1 MAKLQLTRLQWRVV
15 LLGWVTYASFYLGRV
30 NLATALPA
38 IQTDLHFSPDQISAL
53 AGATL
58 WTYALGQLVNG
69 WLGNHVD
76 TRRMVLIGIVGSTFL
91 NLLFATSSSLPIM
104 LILWLVNGFLQSMG
118 WGPILRTLSATLEP
132 TQRQRI
138 AGAFGASYVV
148 GNAVT
153 WVLTALLLSV
163 GQWRLTFVIPTLLM
177 LAMGIVW
184 YILSVPAA
192 PMAESPVS
200 IKLPM
205 LKALSGELWHILITA
220 LVAGALLNGALLYAP
235 TFVAQTLP
243 LDQAALT
250 AIIFPVFGLLGTAW
264 LSAWILERVGGN
276 ALRSLVILLVLS
288 AVTRLLALILPSSTL
303 AAVILLAGMGIT
315 SYALTNILLT
325 AIPLTTRSH
334 FGTSVVAGLMD
345 ATHSIGGAIG
355 STMVGV
361 LLAHGNWSLVFGMW
375 TVLPLIAL
383 GIMVLAA
390 RYQTI
395 HRINPKEDFA

>member
-1 MAKLQLTRLQWRVV
+1 MEKLQLTRWQWRVV

-69 WLGNHVD
+69 WLGNHLD
-76 TRRMVLIGIVGSTFL
+76 TRRMVLFGIVGSTFV
-91 NLLFATSSSLPIM
+91 NLLFATSSSLPVM
-104 LILWLVNGFLQSMG
+104 VALWLINGFLQSMG
-118 WGPILRTLSATLEP
+118 WGPILRTLSVTLEP

-153 WVLTALLLSV
+153 WVLTALLLST
-163 GQWRLTFVIPTLLM
+163 GQWRLTFVIPPLLM
-177 LAMGIVW
+177 LAIGIAW

-192 PMAESPVS
+192 PSAESRVS
-200 IKLPM
+200 FKLSM
-205 LKALSGELWHILITA
+205 LKTLSGELWPVLITA
-220 LVAGALLNGALLYAP
+220 LVGGALLNGALIYAP
-235 TFVAQTLP
+235 TFIAQTLP

-250 AIIFPVFGLLGTAW
+250 AIIFPIFGLLGTAW
-264 LSAWILERVGGN
+264 LSARILERVGGN
-276 ALRSLVILLVLS
+276 ALRSLIILLMLA
-288 AVTRLLALILPSSTL
+288 AVTRALALILPASTL
-303 AAVILLAGMGIT
+303 AALILLAGMGIT

-325 AIPLTTRSH
+325 AIPLTTRSQ

-345 ATHSIGGAIG
+345 ATHSIGGAMG
-355 STMVGV
+355 STMVGL
-361 LLAHGNWSLVFGMW
+361 LLARGSWSLVFAMW

-383 GIMVLAA
+383 GIMVLAV
-390 RYQTI
+390 RHQTF